1 MDLGDMPL
9 MSLSALK
16 QAHVVLIA
24 ECLIYTHKQ
33 TQVRIL
39 KKLLTEMRVQLLI
52 HLV

>member
-24 ECLIYTHKQ
+24 ECLME
-33 TQVRIL
+33 V
-39 KKLLTEMRVQLLI
+39 RVQLLI